1 MNNSSDECD
10 RKPLI
15 ALWYLHKTTQLLGQC
30 AEDEREGM
38 IRLQAYYLGLAYKY
52 GVTADQVSD
61 SLEITM
67 EHASEL
73 MAIGAA
79 NA

>member
-1 MNNSSDECD
+1 MNNPSDNCD

-15 ALWYLHKTTQLLGQC
+15 ALWYLHKTTEVL
-30 AEDEREGM
+30 ARADDESRPGL

-61 SLEITM
+61 SLDITM

>member
-1 MNNSSDECD
+1 MNNPSDECD

-15 ALWYLHKTTQLLGQC
+15 ALWYLHKTTEVLAQADADARPGLL
-30 AEDEREGM
+30 
-38 IRLQAYYLGLAYKY
+38 RLQAHYLGLAYKY

-61 SLEITM
+61 SLEISM
-67 EHASEL
+67 AHASEL